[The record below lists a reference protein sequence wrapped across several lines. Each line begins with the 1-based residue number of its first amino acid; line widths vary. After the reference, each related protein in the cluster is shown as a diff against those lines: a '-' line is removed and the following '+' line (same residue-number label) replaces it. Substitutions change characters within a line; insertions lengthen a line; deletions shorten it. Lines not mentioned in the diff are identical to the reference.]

1 MKSEDEK
8 TKELEVQETTKEV
21 EKIEDIEN
29 IEESKEDAIKEENV
43 EKEKLENKELEEK
56 EKTNKK
62 KKIIIIVLAVLI
74 VLILATWSFL
84 SWKESKKKE
93 KIKDEVY
100 KEEKLTEKEIE
111 KKIKTYG
118 EAMEKVISISYTKEN
133 KILTYEEAVKLI
145 HNSDDIVCNIH
156 EIYEDGKVYLN
167 ECSYD
172 GKKTKYSYGKKQ
184 EPKQIDESK
193 TIAVYVNKSS
203 KVATLEKPSDISNYD
218 VYTVDTGI
226 KYQDVDLFGKTE
238 YVLYFDSEYAAH
250 MKNYVTGKDIFSE
263 LNPKDIRV
271 FTNNEKYDTSYVALL
286 INDKWAIYNIDTSKA
301 VVANIYDYITTNLN
315 ASVSGP
321 SPSIAAIN
329 GSYVAVSRN
338 NNVGVI
344 NYKNGKSVIPVQY
357 QKLSLGTNYLF
368 ASTGDTGYIYDFNG
382 KTYLNN
388 EFDVIYG
395 ITAGDYVIAKQ
406 GNKVLLTNINGKII
420 YSFDGAD
427 NIADVYYFFEYDGKL
442 LIQFTKATQTND
454 EKQCVE
460 YSYDLTTKKGEVN
473 DTECAGIA
481 KPILYLY
488 PEKEKDVTVKFS
500 NPEILET
507 TYPKFNGKW
516 EVKAKSNGDLY
527 DKSGKYYY
535 ALYWDE
541 KKVHSVDFSEGFY
554 VDKDDAIDFLEKKLS
569 YIGLNDKERNE
580 FIMYWLPVME
590 KNGKNLVYFELTD
603 ERESYNKLLI
613 SPKPDS
619 MLRLV
624 IHIKKVDKKV
634 NIPKQSLS
642 KFRRVGFTAVEWGGT
657 TY

>member
-1 MKSEDEK
+1 MKSDEDK
-8 TKELEVQETTKEV
+8 IKEFNNQEEEVTKEV

-29 IEESKEDAIKEENV
+29 IEESKEDAVKEETL
-43 EKEKLENKELEEK
+43 EKEKLEKKELEEK
-56 EKTNKK
+56 EKANKK

-84 SWKESKKKE
+84 SWKEAKEKE
-93 KIKDEVY
+93 KIKEEVY
-100 KEEKLTEKEIE
+100 NEEKLTEKEIE

-118 EAMEKVISISYTKEN
+118 EALEIVLNVSYEKEN
-133 KILTYEEAVKLI
+133 KLLTYEEAVKLV
-145 HNSDDIVCNIH
+145 HNSEDISCNVH
-156 EIYEDGKVYLN
+156 EIYEDRKVYLN
-167 ECSYD
+167 ECSYA
-172 GKKTKYSYGKKQ
+172 GKKTKYSYGEKQ
-184 EPKQIDESK
+184 EPKQIDEAT
-193 TIAVYVNKSS
+193 TIVVYVNKNS
-203 KVATLEKPSDISNYD
+203 KVATLKKPNDISNYD
-218 VYTVDTGI
+218 VYTVNVGET
-226 KYQDVDLFGKTE
+226 YHSVELFGDTE
-238 YVLYFDSEYAAH
+238 YIVYYTYGRYH
-250 MKNYVTGKDIFSE
+250 MTNYVTGKEVFSE
-263 LNPKDIRV
+263 LNPKDIKV
-271 FTNNEKYDTSYVALL
+271 FSKDEIYDTSYVALL
-286 INDKWAIYNIDTSKA
+286 INDKWGIYNIDTAKA
-301 VVANIYDYITTNLN
+301 VVANIYDNIYVYYQGAGELN
-315 ASVSGP
+315 VINDLYV
-321 SPSIAAIN
+321 IAVN
-329 GSYVAVSRN
+329 GDNY
-338 NNVGVI
+338 GII
-344 NYKNGKSVIPVQY
+344 NYKNGRELIPVKY
-357 QKLSLGTNYLF
+357 KSLSLGKNYLYV
-368 ASTGDTGYIYDFNG
+368 SDGNTYSVYDFNG
-382 KTYLNN
+382 DSYLTG
-388 EFDVIYG
+388 EFEEIYN
-395 ITAGDYVIAKQ
+395 ITTGNYLIAKKD
-406 GNKVLLTNINGKII
+406 NRIVFSNITGKII
-420 YSFDGAD
+420 YDFGEAT
-427 NIADVYYFFEYDGKL
+427 NIKSYYYSTEFDGKL
-442 LIQFTKATQTND
+442 LVQFIKS
-454 EKQCVE
+454 EKSNEFDCIE
-460 YSYDLTTKKGEVN
+460 YSYDFTAKKGDVV
-473 DTECAGIA
+473 DAYCASVA

-488 PEKEKDVTVKFS
+488 PEKETDVTVKFS

-527 DKSGKYYY
+527 DKAGKYYY

-590 KNGKNLVYFELTD
+590 KNGKNLVYFELTE

>member
-1 MKSEDEK
+1 MKSDEDK
-8 TKELEVQETTKEV
+8 TKEFNNQEEEATKEI

-29 IEESKEDAIKEENV
+29 IEEGKEDAVKEETL
-43 EKEKLENKELEEK
+43 EKEKLDKKELEEK
-56 EKTNKK
+56 EKANKK

-74 VLILATWSFL
+74 VLILATWAFL
-84 SWKESKKKE
+84 SWKESKKEE

-167 ECSYD
+167 ECSYA
-172 GKKTKYSYGKKQ
+172 GKKTKYSYGEKQ
-184 EPKQIDESK
+184 EPKQIDEAT
-193 TIAVYVNKSS
+193 TISVYVNKSS
-203 KVATLEKPSDISNYD
+203 KVATLKKPNDISNYD
-218 VYTVDTGI
+218 VYTVDTGS

-238 YVLYFDSEYAAH
+238 YVIYFDSGYVVH

-263 LNPKDIRV
+263 LNPKDIRA
-271 FTNNEKYDTSYVALL
+271 FTNNEEYDTSYVALL

-301 VVANIYDYITTNLN
+301 IVANIYDHITTIYSGTGTYGPQN
-315 ASVSGP
+315 A
-321 SPSIAAIN
+321 IAVIN
-329 GSYVAVSRN
+329 DLYVLASRN
-338 NNVGVI
+338 NSVGII
-344 NYKNGKSVIPVQY
+344 NYKTGKELIPIQY
-357 QKLSLGTNYLF
+357 QTVSLGTNYLF
-368 ASTGDTGYIYDFNG
+368 AITGDTGYIYDFNG
-382 KTYLNN
+382 KTYLTG
-388 EFDVIYG
+388 ELDKIYD
-395 ITAGDYVIAKQ
+395 ITKGDYVIAQ
-406 GNKVLLTNINGKII
+406 DNDRIILANISGKVI
-420 YSFDGAD
+420 YDFGDSK
-427 NIADVYYFFEYDGKL
+427 DVKDYFYSFEYDGKL
-442 LIQFTKATQTND
+442 LVQFLKNNTGN
-454 EKQCVE
+454 CIE
-460 YSYDLTTKKGEVN
+460 YSYDLEKKTGEVN
-473 DTECAGIA
+473 DTECAGVA

-488 PEKEKDVTVKFS
+488 PEKESDVTVKFS

-590 KNGKNLVYFELTD
+590 KNGKNLVYFELTE

-642 KFRRVGFTAVEWGGT
+642 KFRRVGFTVVEWGGT